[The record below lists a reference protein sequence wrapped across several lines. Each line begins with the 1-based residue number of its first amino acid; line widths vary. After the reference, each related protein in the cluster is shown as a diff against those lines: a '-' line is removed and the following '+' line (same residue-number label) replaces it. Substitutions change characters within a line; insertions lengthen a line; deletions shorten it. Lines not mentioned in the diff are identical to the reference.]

1 MNPDACF
8 DTFLK
13 AFMDYLKPAEVVNAM
28 IEAGARKAALSVSD
42 LLVRGALA
50 GAILGIATSLAIT
63 ASVQTG
69 VPLVGALIFPVGFV
83 MIVLLN
89 LELVTGSF
97 AVLPMTQMD
106 GAIGFVAVLRN
117 WAWAFVGNLAGSV
130 LYAVM
135 AWGTLTMF
143 GEVPGGPVGERIASI
158 ADAKTLAYAAH
169 GGAGWAAAFVK
180 AMLCNWMVCMGVVM
194 SVVAQ
199 STLSKIAAAWL
210 PICIFFALG
219 YEHAVVN
226 MFVIPAG
233 MLLGA
238 KTSSASWWLWNQVPV
253 TLGNLVGGFLFTGLA
268 LYVTYRTRVAKPE
281 SSRELVRAST

>member
-1 MNPDACF
+1 MKPDACF

-97 AVLPMTQMD
+97 AVLPMT
-106 GAIGFVAVLRN
+106 
-117 WAWAFVGNLAGSV
+117 
-130 LYAVM
+130 
-135 AWGTLTMF
+135 
-143 GEVPGGPVGERIASI
+143 
-158 ADAKTLAYAAH
+158 
-169 GGAGWAAAFVK
+169 
-180 AMLCNWMVCMGVVM
+180 
-194 SVVAQ
+194 
-199 STLSKIAAAWL
+199 
-210 PICIFFALG
+210 
-219 YEHAVVN
+219 
-226 MFVIPAG
+226 
-233 MLLGA
+233 
-238 KTSSASWWLWNQVPV
+238 
-253 TLGNLVGGFLFTGLA
+253 
-268 LYVTYRTRVAKPE
+268 
-281 SSRELVRAST
+281 